1 MLQKYLDLVQESP
14 GVALTDLHLNGIFLE
29 TARSHHISEHT
40 AKSIFD
46 AYQAAHPDDCKPTAH
61 TMSELLNVARSRSLF
76 KPLCFKLTALLS

>member
-1 MLQKYLDLVQESP
+1 MLKQKKGAQLQVAAKRILLLYMLQKYLDLVQESP
-14 GVALTDLHLNGIFLE
+14 GVALTDLHLNAIFLE

-61 TMSELLNVARSRSLF
+61 TIG
-76 KPLCFKLTALLS
+76 T